1 MYNELIASQRL
12 LQASVVQLSNGQQ
25 IVIPA
30 GQVIQGQT
38 IQVQGSQPG
47 QMQQVNVKNNAI
59 RVYALRFIIAGVH
72 VV

>member
-47 QMQQVNVKNNAI
+47 QMQQVKVKNSAI
-59 RVYALRFIIAGVH
+59 RVYALRFIMAGVH